1 MAAHNWVEIL
11 IDWMALPSL
20 ALLAGILLYRKCQR
34 EFPFFFSYIVVTDA
48 IGIARL
54 LASQIGGKVY
64 YYVYW
69 GSDIAVAVFAFLA
82 TYELFIKRLF
92 PSFYK
97 TGFYRYLFPAA
108 TVLITLVAASTAF
121 YGGKLAILVVGV
133 RVYEFLRA
141 AILLFFLA
149 LMVFMG
155 RRWSKQEFGI
165 AFGFGL
171 DVSAAFAALAM
182 LSSNPRGNEFV
193 NRIAV
198 FAYDIACIIWLYCFW
213 TAPKAQPVVP
223 AAHLSAEALQEAK
236 KWEDSLKDF
245 MSHGKR

>member
-1 MAAHNWVEIL
+1 MSSHHWVEIV

-20 ALLAGILLYRKCQR
+20 ALLACIMLYRKWQR
-34 EFPFFFSYIVVTDA
+34 EFPFFLAYIAITDA

-64 YYVYW
+64 YYGYW

-82 TYELFIKRLF
+82 AYELFIRRLF

-108 TVLITLVAASTAF
+108 ILLITLVAASTAL

-133 RVYEFLRA
+133 RVYEFLRGA
-141 AILLFFLA
+141 VLLFFLG
-149 LMVFMG
+149 LMAFMG

-171 DVSAAFAALAM
+171 DVSATFAALAI
-182 LSSNPRGNEFV
+182 LSSNPRGNAFV

-213 TAPKAQPVVP
+213 PAPKAQASISSP
-223 AAHLSAEALQEAK
+223 ALSTGALQEGK

-245 MSHGKR
+245 MSQGKR

>member
-1 MAAHNWVEIL
+1 MSSHNWVEIV

-34 EFPFFFSYIVVTDA
+34 EFPFFLAYVAVTDA
-48 IGIARL
+48 IGITRL

-97 TGFYRYLFPAA
+97 TSFYRYLFPAV
-108 TVLITLVAASTAF
+108 TVSITLVAASTAL
-121 YGGKLAILVVGV
+121 YGGKLTILVVGV

-165 AFGFGL
+165 ALGFGL
-171 DVSAAFAALAM
+171 DVSATFAALAM
-182 LSSNPRGNEFV
+182 LSNHPRGNEFV

-198 FAYDIACIIWLYCFW
+198 FAYDIACIIWIYCFW
-213 TAPKAQPVVP
+213 TAPKTQRAVP
-223 AAHLSAEALQEAK
+223 SASLSAGALHEAK

-245 MSHGKR
+245 MSQGKR

>member
-1 MAAHNWVEIL
+1 MSSHNWVEIV

-20 ALLAGILLYRKCQR
+20 ALLACIMLYRKWHR
-34 EFPFFFSYIVVTDA
+34 EFPFFFAYIVITDG

-82 TYELFIKRLF
+82 AYELFIRRLF
-92 PSFYK
+92 PSFHK

-108 TVLITLVAASTAF
+108 TVFITLVAASTAL
-121 YGGKLAILVVGV
+121 YGGRLAILVVGV
-133 RVYEFLRA
+133 RVYEFSRA
-141 AILLFFLA
+141 AVLLFFLA

-165 AFGFGL
+165 ALGFGL
-171 DVSAAFAALAM
+171 DVSATFAALMM
-182 LSSNPRGNEFV
+182 LSSNPKGNWFV

-213 TAPKAQPVVP
+213 AASKTEP
-223 AAHLSAEALQEAK
+223 AGPQLPLSAEALQDAKQWEAT
-236 KWEDSLKDF
+236 LKDF
-245 MSHGKR
+245 MSQGKR

>member
-1 MAAHNWVEIL
+1 MARSFLLCFSSSWFRLTSRYVLTNWVEVL

-20 ALLAGILLYRKCQR
+20 ALLAGILLYRKWQR
-34 EFPFFFSYIVVTDA
+34 EFPFFLAYIVATDA

-69 GSDIAVAVFAFLA
+69 GSDIVVVVFAFLA

-108 TVLITLVAASTAF
+108 TVLITLVAVSTAL
-121 YGGKLAILVVGV
+121 YGGKLTILVVGV

-155 RRWSKQEFGI
+155 RRGRNRNS
-165 AFGFGL
+165 ALPLVL
-171 DVSAAFAALAM
+171 DSMFLPRSLRWRSDRQLQAGNAVLNR
-182 LSSNPRGNEFV
+182 LSR
-193 NRIAV
+193 
-198 FAYDIACIIWLYCFW
+198 
-213 TAPKAQPVVP
+213 
-223 AAHLSAEALQEAK
+223 
-236 KWEDSLKDF
+236 
-245 MSHGKR
+245 

>member
-1 MAAHNWVEIL
+1 MSSHNLVEIV

-20 ALLAGILLYRKCQR
+20 AVLGGILLYRKCQR
-34 EFPFFFSYIVVTDA
+34 KFPFFLVYVVMTDA

-54 LASQIGGKVY
+54 FASQIGGRVY

-92 PSFYK
+92 PVFYK
-97 TGFYRYLFPAA
+97 TDFYRYLFPTV

-141 AILLFFLA
+141 AVLLFFVA
-149 LMVFMG
+149 LMIFMG

-171 DVSAAFAALAM
+171 DVSATFAALAM

-198 FAYDIACIIWLYCFW
+198 FAYDIACIVWLYCFW
-213 TAPKAQPVVP
+213 NAPKGQATVP
-223 AAHLSAEALQEAK
+223 PEPLSAEALHEAK

-245 MSHGKR
+245 MSQDKR

>member
-1 MAAHNWVEIL
+1 MSSHNWVEIV

-20 ALLAGILLYRKCQR
+20 ALLACIMLYRKWQR
-34 EFPFFFSYIVVTDA
+34 EFPFFLAYVLITDA

-97 TGFYRYLFPAA
+97 TGFYRYLFPIA
-108 TVLITLVAASTAF
+108 TVLITLVAASTAL
-121 YGGKLAILVVGV
+121 YGGKLAVLVVGV

-141 AILLFFLA
+141 TVLLFFLA

-171 DVSAAFAALAM
+171 DVSATFAALAM
-182 LSSNPRGNEFV
+182 LSSNPRGNEFI

-198 FAYDIACIIWLYCFW
+198 LAYDIACIVWLYCFW
-213 TAPKAQPVVP
+213 TAPKAQSMVP
-223 AAHLSAEALQEAK
+223 SAALSAEALRDAK
-236 KWEDSLKDF
+236 KWEETLKDF
-245 MSHGKR
+245 MSQGKR